1 MAFLGMPNMETYQ
14 SKDTKYRGGEHYVS
28 ASMDW
33 ALRQLDFE
41 VDVISKP
48 RQTWGVHWSQ
58 TISESYHRVFT
69 NGQYVEGCKARMFQ
83 YFPGKASKQ
92 QDVYHPKQI
101 LKSYPN
107 SHHTFVG
114 YFLHHLVA
122 NLSSSSW
129 NGEYSRHYPLEEPQ
143 PSLSITKRRAGLL
156 LGKEPGQF
164 EGENTTLIIQTL
176 LKRGFTLHSTC
187 NKCNTTTLPRGV
199 MNHKLLTPSEFDVLL
214 QNCSFVIGFGQ
225 PKWSP
230 TPLVAI
236 GKGTAFLNPLEKV
249 SRRQRRGRKNDS
261 NQQIGVISKHPQD
274 SFLTQNNAV
283 SLMGKPYV
291 YNYRIG
297 NVRDALEAAEEAY
310 QTPFQPY
317 TPYEFRPEAMI
328 ARMCSILEDDSI
340 CAFQQ
345 NFTAN
350 INATVEIRA
359 YGI

>member
-1 MAFLGMPNMETYQ
+1 VAFLGMPNMETYQ

-33 ALRQLDFE
+33 ALRQLDFQ

-48 RQTWGVHWSQ
+48 RQTLGVNWSQ
-58 TISESYHRVFT
+58 TIGESYHRVFT
-69 NGQYVEGCKARMFQ
+69 NGPYVEGCKARVVQ
-83 YFPGKASKQ
+83 YFPGKAPKQ
-92 QDVYHPKQI
+92 EYHPKQV

-114 YFLHHLVA
+114 YFLHHLVED
-122 NLSSSSW
+122 LSSSW
-129 NGEYSRHYPLEEPQ
+129 DDGHYNRRHHLEEQ
-143 PSLSITKRRAGLL
+143 PPSPSITKQREGLL

-164 EGENTTLIIQTL
+164 EGENTTSIIQSL
-176 LKRGFTLHSTC
+176 LERGFSLHSTC
-187 NKCNTTTLPRGV
+187 NDCNTTLPPGV
-199 MNHKLLTPSEFDVLL
+199 INHKLLTPSEFDILL

-230 TPLVAI
+230 TPLLAI

-249 SRRQRRGRKNDS
+249 GRRQRRGRKDA
-261 NQQIGVISKHPQD
+261 NQQIGVISKYPQD
-274 SFLTQNNAV
+274 IFMTQNNAV

-297 NVRDALEAAEEAY
+297 NVRDVIIAAEEAY
-310 QTPFQPY
+310 QTPFRPY

-328 ARMCSILEDDSI
+328 ARMCSIVEDDSI

-345 NFTAN
+345 NLTEN